1 MKYIASC
8 SFGKDSLCMVLM
20 LIEKQKSLDEVI
32 FYNTGVEFSCI
43 YHIRDKVE
51 KLLKEQGIK
60 YTELHPDNL
69 FLYDMLVRPVKYR
82 KPNEKPYPFHY
93 GYGWCGGSCRWGT
106 AQKTLIINR
115 YYKQKYPNEEIIEY
129 VGIAAD
135 EAERQKDDR
144 NKKYPLVEWGM
155 TESDCLKYCREKG
168 YQWLENGV
176 DLYSILDRVSC
187 WCCRNKNLKE
197 LKNIYTHLPNYW
209 QMLRGLQSRIDEP
222 FKGKGKSIFELEKK
236 FQEE

>member
-20 LIEKQKSLDEVI
+20 LMEKQEPLDEVI

-43 YHIRDKVE
+43 YQIRDVVKPMLEAEGV
-51 KLLKEQGIK
+51 K

-69 FLYDMLVRPVKYR
+69 FLFDMMVRPVKYR
-82 KPNEKPYPFHY
+82 RPQEKLYPFHY
-93 GYGWCGGSCRWGT
+93 GYGWCGGNCRWRT
-106 AQKTLIINR
+106 AQKTSVIKR
-115 YYKQKYPNEEIIEY
+115 YYKKEYQNEEIIEY

-135 EAERQKDDR
+135 EEERQKNDP
-144 NKKYPLVEWGM
+144 NKRYPLIRWGM
-155 TESDCLKYCREKG
+155 KESDCLQYCKSKG
-168 YQWLENGV
+168 FEWDEQGI

-187 WCCRNKNLKE
+187 WCCRNKNMKE
-197 LKNIYTHLPNYW
+197 LKNIYQYLPQYW

-222 FKGKGKSIFELEKK
+222 FKGKGKSIFDLEEK
-236 FQEE
+236 FQNE

>member
-20 LIEKQKSLDEVI
+20 LIEKQKPLDEVI

-43 YHIRDKVE
+43 YHIRDTVE
-51 KLLKEQGIK
+51 KLLKGHGIK
-60 YTELHPDNL
+60 YTELYPDNL
-69 FLYDMLVRPVKYR
+69 FLYDMLIRPVKYR

-135 EAERQKDDR
+135 EVERQKDDR

-197 LKNIYTHLPNYW
+197 LKNIYIYLPNYW

>member
-20 LIEKQKSLDEVI
+20 LIEKQKPLDEVI

-43 YHIRDKVE
+43 YQIRDK
-51 KLLKEQGIK
+51 LKPVIDAANVK

-69 FLYDMLVRPVKYR
+69 FLFDMLVRPVKYR

-106 AQKTLIINR
+106 AQKILIIKR
-115 YYKQKYPNEEIIEY
+115 YYKQKYPNEEIVEY

-135 EAERQKDDR
+135 EVGRQKDSK
-144 NKKYPLVEWGM
+144 NKIYPLVEWEM
-155 TESDCLKYCREKG
+155 TESDCLKYCTTKG
-168 YQWLENGV
+168 YQWIENGI

-197 LKNIYTHLPNYW
+197 LKNIYYHLPDYW

-222 FKGKGKSIFELEKK
+222 FKGKGKSIFDLEKK
-236 FQEE
+236 FQKE

>member
-1 MKYIASC
+1 
-8 SFGKDSLCMVLM
+8 MVLM
-20 LIEKQKSLDEVI
+20 LIEKQKPLDEVI

-43 YHIRDKVE
+43 YHIRDTVE
-51 KLLKEQGIK
+51 KLLKEHGIK
-60 YTELHPDNL
+60 YTELYPDNL

-209 QMLRGLQSRIDEP
+209 QMLIGLQSRIDEP